1 MMKQNKENRLTIRLD
16 DNELNQVNLNA
27 SISGLNKSSYIR
39 YVLINTKPPI
49 HKFDQSLVV
58 QVVKIGNNLNQIA
71 KHANTHKTIDGIV
84 LKQILDVNKK
94 LDDLI
99 SQKLIREV
107 KHVSKIL

>member
-49 HKFDQSLVV
+49 HKFDKTMVI
-58 QVVKIGNNLNQIA
+58 QVAKIGNNLNQIA
-71 KHANTHKTIDGIV
+71 KHVNIGKAIDSVV
-84 LKQILDVNKK
+84 LRQIIDVNKK
-94 LDDLI
+94 LDDLV
-99 SQKLIREV
+99 Q
-107 KHVSKIL
+107 

>member
-1 MMKQNKENRLTIRLD
+1 MMKQNKRNKLTIRLD

-99 SQKLIREV
+99 SQKLIRED
-107 KHVSKIL
+107 KHVSKII

>member
-16 DNELNQVNLNA
+16 DNELSQVDFNA

-49 HKFDQSLVV
+49 HRFDKTMVI
-58 QVVKIGNNLNQIA
+58 QVAKIGNNLNQIA
-71 KHANTHKTIDGIV
+71 KHVNIGKAIDSVV
-84 LKQILDVNKK
+84 LRQIIDVNKK

-99 SQKLIREV
+99 SQNQNPR
-107 KHVSKIL
+107 S

>member
-1 MMKQNKENRLTIRLD
+1 MMKQNKKNRLTIRFD

-27 SISGLNKSSYIR
+27 SISGLKASTYIR
-39 YVLINTKPPI
+39 HVISNAKPLV
-49 HKFDQSLVV
+49 HKFDKTMVI
-58 QVVKIGNNLNQIA
+58 QVAKIGNNLNQIA

-84 LKQILDVNKK
+84 LKQIVDVNKK

>member
-1 MMKQNKENRLTIRLD
+1 MKQNKENRLTIRLD

-39 YVLINTKPPI
+39 YVLINAKPPI
-49 HKFDQSLVV
+49 HRFDKTMAV
-58 QVVKIGNNLNQIA
+58 QVAKIGNNLNQIA
-71 KHANTHKTIDGIV
+71 KHTDTHKTIDGIV

-99 SQKLIREV
+99 SQKLIRED
-107 KHVSKIL
+107 KYVSEIL

>member
-1 MMKQNKENRLTIRLD
+1 MKQNRLTIRLD

-39 YVLINTKPPI
+39 YVLINAKPPI
-49 HKFDQSLVV
+49 HRFDKTMVV
-58 QVVKIGNNLNQIA
+58 QVAKIGNNLNQIA

-84 LKQILDVNKK
+84 LKQIINVNKK

-99 SQKLIREV
+99 SQKLIRED
-107 KHVSKIL
+107 KHVSKII